1 MARLNEDVLADLGVS
16 TERFQ
21 DLLERVRGDPQAT
34 ALEAGITMTSLQE
47 LASFNGSVHDDAINR
62 FLEIVVPDTSLYRG
76 RPLSWVPSTFTA
88 TLGCTG
94 DQRTRAEATALVSDM
109 ARELHGR
116 HLEGTTLVPMHISS
130 GHWVLVT
137 VNKVD
142 STQEVTIL
150 DSLGAHRAQTRLLQA
165 QQLATWF
172 QSQHADATT
181 AVFKFNPRFL
191 PLQIDSYACG
201 AMVCVYCYYIAKKG
215 RLPTDAD
222 FTGANQQA
230 LRYFV
235 LHTI

>member
-1 MARLNEDVLADLGVS
+1 
-16 TERFQ
+16 
-21 DLLERVRGDPQAT
+21 
-34 ALEAGITMTSLQE
+34 MTSLQE

-62 FLEIVVPDTSLYRG
+62 FLEIVVPDTSLYGG
-76 RPLSWVPSTFTA
+76 RPLSWVPSTFTT

-94 DQRTRAEATALVSDM
+94 DQATGAEATALVNDM

-142 STQEVTIL
+142 STHEITIL

-172 QSQHADATT
+172 QSQHAEATT

-191 PLQIDSYACG
+191 PLYKSSFILLTGQQLSATDRHVPATSHHHRTAARILAVSSAGG
-201 AMVCVYCYYIAKKG
+201 A
-215 RLPTDAD
+215 LP
-222 FTGANQQA
+222 
-230 LRYFV
+230 LSSP
-235 LHTI
+235 HTPAVEASI